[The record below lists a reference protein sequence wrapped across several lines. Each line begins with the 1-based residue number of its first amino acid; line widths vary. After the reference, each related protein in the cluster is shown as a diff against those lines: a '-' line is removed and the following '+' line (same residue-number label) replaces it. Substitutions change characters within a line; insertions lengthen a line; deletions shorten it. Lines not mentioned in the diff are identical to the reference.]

1 MMVDNFERKCTNLLG
16 ECPLNI
22 HEITTAESLKFSEK
36 QFFFVAAGKH
46 YLKEQHAFF
55 KALCDWKDGNKMEL
69 NQEEAER
76 RNHYFNNAKMIYAE
90 MFSTAADTLVDWT
103 AFPRDDPTICYY
115 IGLPLD
121 DELRVWAEN
130 Y

>member
-1 MMVDNFERKCTNLLG
+1 MVDNFERKCTDLFG

-22 HEITTAESLKFSEK
+22 HEISAGESLDFSEK
-36 QFFFVAAGKH
+36 ELFFVAARKY
-46 YLKEQHAFF
+46 YLNEQHAFF

-76 RNHYFNNAKMIYAE
+76 RNHHFNNAKMIIDE

-103 AFPRDDPTICYY
+103 AFSRDDPTICYY

-121 DELRVWAEN
+121 DELCVWAEN